1 MGGTYILDGIKLTV
15 MPPDLDGDGIVG
27 GTEQVRHHMD
37 SGTQD
42 IVQPTE
48 VGEAIKELNKDN
60 IDPGSRLSD
69 IDQRTRIHYVEE
81 GGLTS
86 VQSLV
91 AFRFLPITILSFT
104 RSKMRLAVSR
114 DGLGRR
120 EIVQLFQGKKE
131 QDREAASMFDKGKQ
145 MLMGGR

>member
-1 MGGTYILDGIKLTV
+1 MGGTYILDGVKLRV
-15 MPPDLDGDGIVG
+15 MPPDLDGDGVVG
-27 GTEQVRHHMD
+27 GTEMIRHHMD
-37 SGTQD
+37 GGTQD

-60 IDPGSRLSD
+60 IDSSSRLSD

-114 DGLGRR
+114 NGLGRQ
-120 EIVQLFQGKKE
+120 EIVQLFRGKKE
-131 QDREAASMFDKGKQ
+131 MDKESASMFDKGKQ
-145 MLMGGR
+145 FLMGGK